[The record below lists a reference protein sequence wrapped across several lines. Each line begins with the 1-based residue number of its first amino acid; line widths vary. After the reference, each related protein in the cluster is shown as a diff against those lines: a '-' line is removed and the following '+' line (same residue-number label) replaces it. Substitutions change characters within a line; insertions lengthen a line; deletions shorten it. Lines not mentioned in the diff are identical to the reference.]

1 VFSHLQA
8 ALQTR
13 NLSQGRIRVS
23 NHIRA
28 TLKDFSWLANSLQDR
43 PTRLQELVAQPP
55 CIYGTTDASGQGMG
69 GIIMPPT
76 NQPSSAP
83 MVWRL
88 RFPTTVQRNL
98 VSVEHPKGTVTNSD
112 LELAA
117 TVVQHDAICH
127 SYDARERTVH
137 TGTDNQAT
145 QAWQQRGSTTTN
157 AVPAFLLRLQAIHQR
172 YHRYIPSHSYLPG
185 SLNVMVDDAS
195 RLWHLSDDQFLTH
208 FNATYP
214 QHRSWHLYHPR
225 PEIHSAVICALHRKR
240 SLPASFLAVPRQPTT
255 IGSTGAHF
263 ASRSRW
269 IHTSKTS
276 KTRSLCSK
284 SISNVIASGPLHPV
298 VSPSGLAQWKTPC
311 VPLARRSR
319 HWGPRTH
326 A

>member
-1 VFSHLQA
+1 MSIAIPGARGVFSHLQA

-13 NLSQGRIRVS
+13 NLSQGRIRMP
-23 NHIRA
+23 NYIQA

-43 PTRLQELVAQPP
+43 QTRLQELVAQPP
-55 CIYGTTDASGQGMG
+55 CIYGMTDASGQGMG

-98 VSVEHPKGTVTNSD
+98 VSVKHPKGTVTNSD

-157 AVPAFLLRLQAIHQR
+157 AVPAFC
-172 YHRYIPSHSYLPG
+172 YGSKPSTS
-185 SLNVMVDDAS
+185 VTIDTS
-195 RLWHLSDDQFLTH
+195 RRT
-208 FNATYP
+208 ATYP
-214 QHRSWHLYHPR
+214 ARLMLWQMM
-225 PEIHSAVICALHRKR
+225 
-240 SLPASFLAVPRQPTT
+240 
-255 IGSTGAHF
+255 
-263 ASRSRW
+263 
-269 IHTSKTS
+269 
-276 KTRSLCSK
+276 
-284 SISNVIASGPLHPV
+284 PLDCGTYPM
-298 VSPSGLAQWKTPC
+298 TNF
-311 VPLARRSR
+311 
-319 HWGPRTH
+319 
-326 A
+326 